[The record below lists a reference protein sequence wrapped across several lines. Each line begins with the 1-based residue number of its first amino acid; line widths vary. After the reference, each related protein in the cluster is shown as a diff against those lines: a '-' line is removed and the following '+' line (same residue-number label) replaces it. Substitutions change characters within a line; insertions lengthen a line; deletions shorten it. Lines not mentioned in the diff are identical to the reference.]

1 MRGFLMVMLLVTG
14 SVSAQGQS
22 PKITGGWVELPSG
35 GEASASAFA
44 VIQNPT
50 MYDVYLVSAASEV
63 AGKVELREGDSDE
76 RKEPVIPA
84 YGKLTMKPDGT
95 HIVLM
100 DLKRPL
106 EEGESI
112 PMTITTDS
120 SLKLR
125 FKAVVRKE

>member
-1 MRGFLMVMLLVTG
+1 MRGFLMVTLLVTG

-22 PKITGGWVELPSG
+22 PKITEGWVALPSG
-35 GEASASAFA
+35 GETSASAFG

-63 AGKVELREGDSDE
+63 AGKVEFREGDSDE
-76 RKEPVIPA
+76 SKEPVVPA
-84 YGKLTMKPDGT
+84 YGKLTLKPEGA

-100 DLKRPL
+100 ELKHPL
-106 EEGESI
+106 EEGESVPI
-112 PMTITTDS
+112 TITTDS